1 MIKKYGLALD
11 SVQLDEFRK
20 LVPEKIRRKSL
31 ESFILNDYKFSPSNS
46 NSLDDEDNEIDKKR
60 GRGRPAKKNSE
71 NSIATNMALSIEA
84 ITIIDDLVTNLKNKG
99 VSANR
104 SSVMRDVISNFNIF
118 YKDKRDL
125 FTSPSE
131 RKPNTF
137 YLEKGTHEFLKK
149 WTKSRN
155 LNYVIEQFI
164 LSSDFTP
171 SSITDEDISFLRKT
185 PEQVEPIRISISET
199 AYSVIDDILSSLD
212 PGITRTSIMRL
223 VVQRIIQLDQGVAL
237 PKLLAKKKL
246 DAAIINY
253 ENIVGVDKTQELISD
268 YLNKNYDTD

>member
-1 MIKKYGLALD
+1 M
-11 SVQLDEFRK
+11 
-20 LVPEKIRRKSL
+20 
-31 ESFILNDYKFSPSNS
+31 
-46 NSLDDEDNEIDKKR
+46 
-60 GRGRPAKKNSE
+60 
-71 NSIATNMALSIEA
+71 
-84 ITIIDDLVTNLKNKG
+84 
-99 VSANR
+99 
-104 SSVMRDVISNFNIF
+104 
-118 YKDKRDL
+118 
-125 FTSPSE
+125 
-131 RKPNTF
+131 
-137 YLEKGTHEFLKK
+137 
-149 WTKSRN
+149 
-155 LNYVIEQFI
+155 
-164 LSSDFTP
+164 
-171 SSITDEDISFLRKT
+171 RKT